1 MQEEVIQEVLQQVD
15 RERLIEL
22 ACNVANITS
31 ITGEEEGTKS
41 FLEPLASRNQL
52 LVNAPIIP
60 HAGL

>member
-41 FLEPLASRNQL
+41 FLEPLGSRNQL